1 MPYYGFALPHFSFL
15 QISFVPLHHSQFQS
29 VAPDRKPLGYRPPAV
44 GHQSTGRMRSQIGSM
59 DSYRKLPDCRPPT
72 VGSQSSE
79 WVPNSNIGSPGLW
92 TADVGPLLQAPGRV
106 RALLAPASLARD
118 CSPPDWP
125 APAKV
130 LSTTEEASLLGVCVP
145 TNKKYVTSMCSNQNR
160 TLYISVFQ
168 QYLTIIH
175 LI

>member
-1 MPYYGFALPHFSFL
+1 MLDGSWLMAQGSWLMAKGGQGRLMAHG
-15 QISFVPLHHSQFQS
+15 QMISPQAI
-29 VAPDRKPLGYRPPAV
+29 APQTV
-44 GHQSTGRMRSQIGSM
+44 SHQSTGRMRSQIGSM

-106 RALLAPASLARD
+106 RALSAPASLARD

-130 LSTTEEASLLGVCVP
+130 LSTKEEASPPGVCAP
-145 TNKKYVTSMCSNQNR
+145 TKNETLQCQVKKPKTN
-160 TLYISVFQ
+160 T
-168 QYLTIIH
+168 
-175 LI
+175 